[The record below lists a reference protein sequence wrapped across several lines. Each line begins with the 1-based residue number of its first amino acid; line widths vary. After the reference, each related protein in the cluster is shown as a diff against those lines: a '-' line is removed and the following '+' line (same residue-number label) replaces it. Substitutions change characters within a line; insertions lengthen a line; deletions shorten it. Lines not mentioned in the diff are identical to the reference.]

1 MSAEILDLL
10 PQLDFFSAYPK
21 KSLEIISKYLTRST
35 MNKNAV
41 IFSEGD
47 AGNFMLFIV
56 DGQVAVYKN
65 SENGAKPLLTYAS
78 KGLAV
83 GEMALIEGS
92 ARSATC
98 IAERRCDILV
108 MTDEA
113 FQSLASDDPTV
124 AFQFAMG
131 LATLI
136 SRRLRHAS
144 GELADFVIAAH
155 MSH

>member
-1 MSAEILDLL
+1 VSAEILDLL
-10 PQLDFFSAYPK
+10 PQVDFFRAYPK

-35 MNKNAV
+35 MNKHAV

-47 AGNFMLFIV
+47 PGNFMLFIV
-56 DGQVAVYKN
+56 EGKVAVYKN
-65 SENGAKPLLTYAS
+65 SENGAKPLLTYAG
-78 KGLAV
+78 KGLTV

-98 IAERRCDILV
+98 IAEQRCDILL
-108 MTDEA
+108 MTD
-113 FQSLASDDPTV
+113 QSFHRLATDDAAV
-124 AFQFAMG
+124 AFQFAMS

-136 SRRLRHAS
+136 SRRLRQAS

-155 MSH
+155 MAH